1 MDPPEKKQDPPIA
14 QIRESPEKGFPLGVR
29 FARRLS
35 NTQSRH
41 RLVAPI
47 GTEGAPGKT
56 LFLLGGE
63 AYCLGVTQDASL
75 AKPPE
80 QDLLEMLK
88 GISPPKPRVE
98 HTVGIDEIGL
108 ARPARN
114 RTGDRAG
121 ILPQAVGDEGIESFH
136 VLP

>member
-75 AKPPE
+75 RSRQNKTF
-80 QDLLEMLK
+80 LK
-88 GISPPKPRVE
+88 CLRG
-98 HTVGIDEIGL
+98 
-108 ARPARN
+108 
-114 RTGDRAG
+114 
-121 ILPQAVGDEGIESFH
+121 
-136 VLP
+136 